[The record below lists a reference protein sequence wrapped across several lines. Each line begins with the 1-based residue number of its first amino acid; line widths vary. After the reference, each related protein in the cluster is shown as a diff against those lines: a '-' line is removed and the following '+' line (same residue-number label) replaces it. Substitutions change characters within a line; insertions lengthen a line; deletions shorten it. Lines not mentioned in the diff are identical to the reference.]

1 MRDYGKVHSTF
12 WSSPTTAGLS
22 PNAKML
28 ALYLMTC
35 THSTIAGVF
44 RLPDGYVAEDIGWS
58 PGDVLEAFR
67 ELSAAGFAKR
77 CESTKWVWVVNHLKW
92 NKPENPN
99 QRKAAAKM
107 ALAVPTGCAWASE
120 FKASQSV
127 ALGLPNGSGN
137 PSETVSTTVPK
148 PEAGAEAGTGD
159 SVPNGTGGEPPAED
173 PEDQKAKTRA
183 ELWRAG
189 KSLLAEQGMP
199 KGQCGSFVGK
209 LVSDYGDD
217 IVVEAVRAAVFAQ
230 AAEAREYL
238 IATCQRLKGERKPAG
253 PPLTVT
259 SDADRKTAAYI
270 AQQSAHAA
278 QAVPPPPAIA
288 DLRLKLLSKGIAA

>member
-1 MRDYGKVHSTF
+1 MARIRTIKPEFFTSEDIVKLSPLARLLYIATWCEADKEGRLQWKPGTF
-12 WSSPTTAGLS
+12 KLRYLPADNCDINALCAELIEAGLVVLYAADLAYIPRFARHQHINPRESASTLPS
-22 PNAKML
+22 PEEV
-28 ALYLMTC
+28 T
-35 THSTIAGVF
+35 
-44 RLPDGYVAEDIGWS
+44 R
-58 PGDVLEAFR
+58 GDASARVTDAQVGR
-67 ELSAAGFAKR
+67 EGKGR
-77 CESTKWVWVVNHLKW
+77 E
-92 NKPENPN
+92 
-99 QRKAAAKM
+99 
-107 ALAVPTGCAWASE
+107 GI
-120 FKASQSV
+120 
-127 ALGLPNGSGN
+127 
-137 PSETVSTTVPK
+137 
-148 PEAGAEAGTGD
+148 

-238 IATCQRLKGERKPAG
+238 IATCQRLKGERKPTG

-259 SDADRKTAAYI
+259 SDADRKTAEYI